1 MTVRELVEAAKGYEW
16 RERRAL
22 ERQAW
27 LASVLLH
34 AWVSNAPTPQ
44 QLLGDPLP
52 VEESEAALDKFLGA
66 KPDTT
71 AFDAALARQISRKAG

>member
-1 MTVRELVEAAKGYEW
+1 
-16 RERRAL
+16 
-22 ERQAW
+22 
-27 LASVLLH
+27 
-34 AWVSNAPTPQ
+34 
-44 QLLGDPLP
+44 LGDPLP